1 MPEGPL
7 LSVSHL
13 DTFYGGFHALW
24 GVSFEVKAEEIVAL
38 IGANGSGKSTL
49 LDTVSG
55 LIKPSRGEIEF
66 DGKRIDTLDAH
77 QIVTLGIS
85 QVPEG
90 RRVFP
95 ELSVL
100 DNLILGSYNPK
111 ARPEKGKNLNTV
123 YELFPVLKA
132 RSNQLAKTLSG
143 GEQQMLALGR
153 GLMSNPRLML
163 IDEMSLGL
171 APIVIDKVYK
181 ALKEIRNK
189 GITILFVEQNVR
201 RSLEEADRA
210 YIMEVGRVILSGDTE
225 TLREEEEI
233 KKAYFGIELDWET
246 E

>member
-1 MPEGPL
+1 MPESPL
-7 LSVSHL
+7 LRVSHL
-13 DTFYGGFHALW
+13 DTFYGGFQALW
-24 GVSFEVKAEEIVAL
+24 DVSFEVRPEEIVAL

-55 LIKPSRGEIEF
+55 VIKPARGEIEF

-95 ELSVL
+95 DLSVL

-111 ARPEKGKNLNTV
+111 ARRKKGNNLETV
-123 YELFPVLKA
+123 YELFPFLKA

-153 GLMSNPRLML
+153 GLMSNPKLML

-171 APIVIDKVYK
+171 APIIIDKVYNV
-181 ALKEIRNK
+181 LKEIRKK

-210 YIMEVGRVILSGDTE
+210 YIMEAGRVVLSGDAQ
-225 TLREEEEI
+225 TLRKEEEI
-233 KKAYFGIELDWET
+233 RKAYFGLELDSEI

>member
-7 LSVSHL
+7 LKVSHL

-24 GVSFEVKAEEIVAL
+24 DVSFEVKSKEIVAL

-55 LIKPSRGEIEF
+55 LIKPSSGEIEF
-66 DGKRIDTLDAH
+66 DGTKIDTLDAH

-95 ELSVL
+95 DLSVL

-111 ARPEKGKNLNTV
+111 ARLEKGKNLKTV

-132 RSNQLAKTLSG
+132 RSDQLAKTLSG

-153 GLMSNPRLML
+153 GLMSNPKLLL

-171 APIVIDKVYK
+171 APIIIDKVYGV
-181 ALKEIRNK
+181 LKEIRHK

-233 KKAYFGIELDWET
+233 KKAYFGIELDWEI

>member
-1 MPEGPL
+1 MPESPL
-7 LSVSHL
+7 LKVSHL
-13 DTFYGGFHALW
+13 DTFYGGFQALW
-24 GVSFEVKAEEIVAL
+24 DVSFEVKSGEIVAL

-55 LIKPSRGEIEF
+55 IIKPSRGEIEF
-66 DGKRIDTLDAH
+66 DGARIDTLDAH

-95 ELSVL
+95 DLSVM
-100 DNLILGSYNPK
+100 DNLILGSYNSK
-111 ARPEKGKNLNTV
+111 ARLEKENNLKTV
-123 YELFPVLKA
+123 YELFPFLKT
-132 RSNQLAKTLSG
+132 RSSQLAKTLSG

-171 APIVIDKVYK
+171 APIIIDKVYNV
-181 ALKEIRNK
+181 LKEIRNK

-210 YIMEVGRVILSGDTE
+210 YIMEAGRVVLSGDAQ

-233 KKAYFGIELDWET
+233 KKAYFGLELDWEI

>member
-1 MPEGPL
+1 MPERPL
-7 LSVSHL
+7 LRVSHL

-24 GVSFEVKAEEIVAL
+24 DVSFEVKSEEIVAL

-55 LIKPSRGEIEF
+55 LIKPSKGEIEF
-66 DGKRIDTLDAH
+66 DGKRVDTMDAH

-95 ELSVL
+95 DLSVL

-111 ARPEKGKNLNTV
+111 ARSEKRKNLETV

-132 RSNQLAKTLSG
+132 RSDQLAKTLSG

-171 APIVIDKVYK
+171 APIIIDKVYK

>member
-1 MPEGPL
+1 MHEDPL
-7 LSVSHL
+7 LKVSHL

-24 GVSFEVKAEEIVAL
+24 DVSFEVRSNEILAL

-66 DGKRIDTLDAH
+66 DGTRIDSLDAH

-95 ELSVL
+95 DLSVL

-111 ARPEKGKNLNTV
+111 ARLEKGKNLETV

-132 RSNQLAKTLSG
+132 RSDQLGKTLSG

-171 APIVIDKVYK
+171 APIIIDKVYT
-181 ALKEIRNK
+181 ALKEIRHK

-210 YIMEVGRVILSGDTE
+210 YIMEVGRVILGGDTE

-233 KKAYFGIELDWET
+233 KKAYFGIELDWEI